1 MTEQSRR
8 PGILARPKVRLA
20 VARIVVAFGV
30 VLAVVAV
37 VTARWGLLFA
47 GVIVVG
53 LGAAL
58 GPARIRR

>member
-1 MTEQSRR
+1 MTEPSRR
-8 PGILARPKVRLA
+8 PGILSRPKVRLV
-20 VARIVVAFGV
+20 VARIVVGVGV

-37 VTARWGLLFA
+37 VTGRWGMLFA
-47 GVIVVG
+47 GVIVIG